1 MTVIESLQL
10 ERSKNLNEIILFK
23 EGSWWRAYEESAF
36 ICHNYN
42 YSSQLKDD
50 EKLKP
55 THRKYKDIDDSCIF
69 VGFPIKS
76 ISKYLPGIE
85 NYTYYNED
93 MSILTIDVSE
103 FLDPNIDIRN
113 EYIKWKNYI
122 PLKTKE
128 KTPKENNQNNQSKN
142 NDDNDRYMKMVM
154 LAQEI
159 ISYPIENK
167 TMIENIMFISNLKQ
181 KFINII

>member
-1 MTVIESLQL
+1 MTIVESLKL
-10 ERSKNLNEIILFK
+10 ERNKKSNEIILIK
-23 EGSWWRAYEESAF
+23 ESSWWRAYEESAF
-36 ICHNYN
+36 VCRNF
-42 YSSQLKDD
+42 SKDIIESD
-50 EKLKP
+50 RLKP
-55 THRKYKDIDDSCIF
+55 THRHYKDINDSCIF

-76 ISKYLPGIE
+76 ISKYLRGTE

-113 EYIKWKNYI
+113 EYEKWKNYI

-142 NDDNDRYMKMVM
+142 NNDNDRYMKMVM
-154 LAQEI
+154 FAQEI